1 MNTKAIKFIF
11 ATIIPF
17 FMVQHAIASGF
28 PMRKGKALLAPY
40 LSYFVANQYRDLNGQ
55 KYSYANDGKYSSFTT
70 QLYLEYGI
78 TDHLDLVAKLPLTSA
93 QFKDNIQRN
102 RNTALSDVE
111 IGLKYNL
118 LEFNQKKYFLS
129 AQALAAIPLYS
140 KNGNPSTGY
149 GQFGSELKLLFSGST
164 AAAYFNV
171 EAGYR
176 QYFGNTFGNV
186 GQLSYI
192 ATSGLHLGKNNQLM
206 GEINGISSLRS
217 NQFNP
222 ENPASNTEFTF
233 IKANISFGQ
242 RITGENWIFAG
253 LFHDIFNRNSGIGQG
268 LTVTGIIRF

>member
-1 MNTKAIKFIF
+1 MNTKVITFIYAI
-11 ATIIPF
+11 IIPF
-17 FMVQHAIASGF
+17 FIVQYAVASGF
-28 PMRKGKALLAPY
+28 PMRKGKTLLAPY
-40 LSYFVANQYRDLNGQ
+40 LSYFVANQYRDLTGQ
-55 KYSYANDGKYSSFTT
+55 KYNYANGGKYSSFTM

-78 TDHLDLVAKLPLTSA
+78 TDHLDLVAKLPLNAA
-93 QFKDNIQRN
+93 QFKDNAQRN
-102 RNTALSDVE
+102 SNTALSDVE
-111 IGLKYNL
+111 LGLKYNL

-149 GQFGSELKLLFSGST
+149 GQFGSELKLMFSGSN

-176 QYFGNTFGNV
+176 QYFGHAFGNV
-186 GQLSYI
+186 GQVNYI

-206 GEINGISSLRS
+206 GELNGVSSLRS

-233 IKANISFGQ
+233 IKANISIGQ
-242 RITGENWIFAG
+242 RLTGDNWIFAG

-268 LTVTGIIRF
+268 ITVTGIIRF